1 MKSKKLKVTKTRKPV
16 KQQNT
21 DEELE
26 AMFHTWIE
34 KADDVDS
41 KKVKK
46 EIETRNKLLE
56 EFREPQTIYLL
67 CMRMILEE
75 ETEFQRAVLDML
87 FQDHFLNHKTLK
99 TFFKYLKQD
108 DYRPGDLASLFWFD
122 QGICK
127 RILQMGLDKSIAKND
142 ESHFAIAI
150 EVVKEKLSQSEHPEW
165 S

>member
-16 KQQNT
+16 KQQNI

-87 FQDHFLNHKTLK
+87 FQDHFLNPKTMK
-99 TFFKYLKQD
+99 TFLIFHFCAFDFIFKYL
-108 DYRPGDLASLFWFD
+108 
-122 QGICK
+122 
-127 RILQMGLDKSIAKND
+127 
-142 ESHFAIAI
+142 
-150 EVVKEKLSQSEHPEW
+150 
-165 S
+165 